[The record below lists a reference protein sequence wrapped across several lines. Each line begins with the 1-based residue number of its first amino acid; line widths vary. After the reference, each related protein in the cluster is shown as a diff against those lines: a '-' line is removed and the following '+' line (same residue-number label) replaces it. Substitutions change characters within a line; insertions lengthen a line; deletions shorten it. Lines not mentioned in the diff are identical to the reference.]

1 LAWPSIKSSKNRFP
15 ALLNGFDFHYTFFVK
30 HLWHQLF
37 YPHENNN
44 YRASLIQTPFIALFI
59 VLYLLN
65 QSFIKSL
72 TIIKPGVL
80 GYSSEIT
87 VQKVYDDTN
96 LERQKTGLPALHFSS
111 VLSQSATAKAEDM
124 FANNYWAHNSP
135 QGKTPWDFFK
145 AAGYQYSIAGENL
158 AKDFYDTDSMMAAWM
173 NSPTH
178 KANILNSQYQEIGI
192 GVVNGVLDGVKTTL
206 VVQHFGTPLNVA
218 EINTATP
225 EEKSYLA
232 NAQVLSD
239 TNYQSQPTISPLQ
252 ISQAVG
258 AAMFIIIIGVLLV
271 DGYLTLKNKT
281 QRLTGS
287 TAGHVGFLVIILFL
301 LFFTRQGTIF

>member
-1 LAWPSIKSSKNRFP
+1 MKQ
-15 ALLNGFDFHYTFFVK
+15 
-30 HLWHQLF
+30 LWHQLF

-44 YRASLIQTPFIALFI
+44 HRATLIQTPFIALFI
-59 VLYLLN
+59 AIYLLN
-65 QSFIKSL
+65 QSLIKSL
-72 TIIKPGVL
+72 SIVRPGVL

-96 LERQKTGLPALHFSS
+96 LERQKAGLPSLHFSQ
-111 VLSQSATAKAEDM
+111 VLSQSATAKAQDM

-145 AAGYQYSIAGENL
+145 GAGYQYSVAGENL
-158 AKDFYDTDSMMAAWM
+158 AKDFYDTDSMMKAWM

-178 KANILNSQYQEIGI
+178 KANIVNNQYQEIGI
-192 GVVNGVLDGVKTTL
+192 GVVNGVLNGVKTTL
-206 VVQHFGTPLNVA
+206 VVQHFGTPINVA

-232 NAQVLSD
+232 NADVLSAS
-239 TNYQSQPTISPLQ
+239 NYQSVPTVSPLQ

-281 QRLTGS
+281 QRLAGS
-287 TAGHVGFLVIILFL
+287 ATGHVGFLVIILLL
-301 LFFTRQGTIF
+301 LFITRQGTIF